1 VNLKKPNLNIVL
13 ILIILGIGVLAY
25 SSYLAGFKASE
36 NDMDNLLMTMTLD
49 SNFVTA
55 GLYEELP
62 NEVRKTMNFYIEDT
76 PTAVN
81 DVKLFAQVKYVTIGG
96 EILDINDGRI
106 WNILKRDRIFQRK
119 FEKNDETKKS
129 DYVPNS
135 PFAEINLIDNK
146 AKKTL

>member
-1 VNLKKPNLNIVL
+1 MKKPNLNIVL

-106 WNILKRDRIFQRK
+106 WNILKRDRVFQRK
-119 FEKNDETKKS
+119 FEKNDKTKKL